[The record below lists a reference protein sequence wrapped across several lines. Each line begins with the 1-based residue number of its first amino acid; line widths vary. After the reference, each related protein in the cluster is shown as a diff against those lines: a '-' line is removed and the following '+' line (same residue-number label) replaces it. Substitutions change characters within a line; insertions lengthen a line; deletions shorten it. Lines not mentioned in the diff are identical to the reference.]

1 MKMKTL
7 KQFVIAAVITLGIA
21 FTASAQKAQT
31 YTLAGLTGG
40 TAVIPIA
47 STNTFNP
54 TSASTNTFNV
64 PNGATFVT
72 NTLSLTCSEFDK
84 PAVTF
89 AFTGT
94 ATSTNS
100 IAVYRSY
107 DDGRSYEAVPTF
119 SATGIAPG
127 AASFITNAVIDAT
140 GASSIALKV
149 TGTGTTAS
157 TNALLEVRLKSPKYG
172 AKAATQ

>member
-1 MKMKTL
+1 MKTIKTL
-7 KQFVIAAVITLGIA
+7 IFAAAFVAGLVLS
-21 FTASAQKAQT
+21 ASAQKAQT
-31 YTLAGLTGG
+31 YPLAGLTGG
-40 TAVIPIA
+40 TAVIPIN

-54 TSASTNTFNV
+54 TSTSTNSFNV
-64 PNGATFVT
+64 PNGATFQT

-94 ATSTNS
+94 ATSTNG

-107 DDGRSYEAVPTF
+107 DDGRSYEKVPAF
-119 SATGIAPG
+119 SATSIAPG

-140 GASSIALKV
+140 GASSIALVV